1 MRRLHILALLLLIA
15 IGCKADP
22 TRVFVYTLDSEIDG
36 AAWRHTS
43 RALRQADTDR
53 ADLFV
58 MRLNTYGGSVDMA
71 DSIRTALLRCP
82 IPTVVYID
90 HNAASAGALISLAC
104 DSIYMAPGSTIGAAS
119 VVNGNGELMPVK
131 YQSYW
136 SSIMRSTAMSHGK
149 YLPEGDSIERW
160 RRDPEIAADMVNT
173 DKALSLTAREAVDCG
188 IADGIA
194 SDLQAVLDD
203 LGVKDA
209 SIDYFTLSASDSL
222 LGFLASAGV
231 RAILITLILGG
242 IYMEMHT
249 PGLGFPSAVALVA
262 AVLYFLPSVITGT
275 VAAWVVPVFVIGIV
289 LFALEIFVI
298 PGFGIAGIGGILCIL
313 ASLVGA
319 MLAPGFTF
327 SDGTQPLV
335 RACVILLIG
344 IALAVA
350 GALWLTSRFG
360 PARFRRATALTHTQD
375 ASAGYVG
382 VDTSLASLVGRS
394 GTAVSDLRPSGKVLI
409 DGKIYD
415 AISTGTF
422 IPADSP
428 VTVVRYMTAQ
438 LYVTV
443 NSDSK

>member
-1 MRRLHILALLLLIA
+1 MQRFYVFVFLLLVA
-15 IGCKADP
+15 IGCFANP
-22 TRVFVYTLDSEIDG
+22 PRVLVYTLDSEIDG

-43 RALRQADTDR
+43 RALHQADVDNM
-53 ADLFV
+53 DMFI

-71 DSIRTALLRCP
+71 DSIRTALLNCP

-104 DSIYMAPGSTIGAAS
+104 DSIYMAPGATIGAAS

-136 SSIMRSTAMSHGK
+136 SSIMRATAMSHGK
-149 YLPEGDSIERW
+149 YIPEGDSIERW

-194 SDLQAVLDD
+194 ADLQAVLKD
-203 LGVKDA
+203 LGIDNA
-209 SIDYFTLSASDSL
+209 NIDYFSLSASDSF
-222 LGFLASAGV
+222 LGFLASAAV

-262 AVLYFLPSVITGT
+262 AVLYFLPSVVTGT
-275 VAAWVVPVFVIGIV
+275 VAAWVVPVFVIGVV
-289 LFALEIFVI
+289 LLALEIFVI

-327 SDGTQPLV
+327 SDGLQPLV

-344 IALAVA
+344 IVLAVA

-360 PARFRRATALTHTQD
+360 PSRFRRVAALTHTQD
-375 ASAGYVG
+375 AADGYVG

-394 GTAVSDLRPSGKVLI
+394 GTAVSDMRPSGKVLI
-409 DGKIYD
+409 DGNIYD
-415 AISTGTF
+415 AISTGAF
-422 IPADSP
+422 IPSGSTI
-428 VTVVRYMTAQ
+428 TVVRYMTAQ

-443 NSDSK
+443 KTD